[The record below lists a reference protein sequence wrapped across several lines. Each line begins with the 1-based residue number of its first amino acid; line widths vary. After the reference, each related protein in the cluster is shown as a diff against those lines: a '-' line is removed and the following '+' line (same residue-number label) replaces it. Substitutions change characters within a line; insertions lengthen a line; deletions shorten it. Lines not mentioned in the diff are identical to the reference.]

1 MTVNDIPAGAI
12 TTADLYR
19 KLEQMGD
26 LMVRLDERV
35 SVLPDH
41 EARLRLLEKFR
52 YTLMGVAA
60 AAGMLSGVATGII
73 TSVLAARH

>member
-1 MTVNDIPAGAI
+1 MNDIPPGAI

-26 LMVRLDERV
+26 VMIRLEERV

-41 EARLRLLEKFR
+41 EARLRLLERFR
-52 YTLMGVAA
+52 FTLMGVTASAA
-60 AAGMLSGVATGII
+60 VVSSVI
-73 TSVLAARH
+73 TTLIASLITRH